1 MIQTNMPNY
10 KFHIPLNTH
19 NQWRKGSYSDCT
31 ISVGLA
37 HNSEHQYSSINN
49 ISMVSK
55 WLISCRNQ
63 SPKKASQH
71 LNRMQ
76 SMMSSL
82 II

>member
-1 MIQTNMPNY
+1 MIHTNIPNC
-10 KFHIPLNTH
+10 KFCIPLNTH

-37 HNSEHQYSSINN
+37 HNSEHQYSSINS

-55 WLISCRNQ
+55 WLISYRNQ
-63 SPKKASQH
+63 SAKKETQH
-71 LNRMQ
+71 QNRMQ
-76 SMMSSL
+76 SMMSNL